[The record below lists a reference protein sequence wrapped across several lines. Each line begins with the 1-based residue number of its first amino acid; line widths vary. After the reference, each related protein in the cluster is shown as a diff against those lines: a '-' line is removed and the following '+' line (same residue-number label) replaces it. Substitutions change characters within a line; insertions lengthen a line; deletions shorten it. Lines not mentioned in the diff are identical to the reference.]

1 MSMHIEGPWLST
13 SGKSKTKKK
22 FRNAAEAKQARELE
36 SSWAELQQKWGV
48 ENKANRSKAA
58 PLSYKLT
65 TPVGRTTTHN
75 IPSRDTGSVPCV
87 KAPPKVYTGDKMIG
101 ISQMAKSNAVP
112 VFNTDHITEIARMR
126 R

>member
-1 MSMHIEGPWLST
+1 MHIEGPWLST
-13 SGKSKTKKK
+13 TGKSKTKKK

-36 SSWAELQQKWGV
+36 SSWAELQKKWGV
-48 ENKANRSKAA
+48 ENKTNRSKVS

-65 TPVGRTTTHN
+65 TPVGRSNTHH
-75 IPSRDTGSVPCV
+75 IPSRDTGFVPCV